1 MIVISDTSPI
11 TALLTIGQ
19 IEILRALYGTVKI
32 PPAVN
37 EELRAW
43 HVDIPDF
50 IQMVP
55 VQTDL
60 LLNELQRTLDRGEA
74 EAIVLAKHLKADL
87 LLIEHFNLNYSR
99 MRQTSR
105 GHLLR

>member
-1 MIVISDTSPI
+1 VIVISDTSPI

-37 EELRAW
+37 EELRTW

-55 VQTDL
+55 VQTDP
-60 LLNELQRTLDRGEA
+60 
-74 EAIVLAKHLKADL
+74 L
-87 LLIEHFNLNYSR
+87 LLIAKKKGLLASLRDLIDRLESEAGFYLSR
-99 MRQTSR
+99 PVKEQVLAAA
-105 GHLLR
+105 GE